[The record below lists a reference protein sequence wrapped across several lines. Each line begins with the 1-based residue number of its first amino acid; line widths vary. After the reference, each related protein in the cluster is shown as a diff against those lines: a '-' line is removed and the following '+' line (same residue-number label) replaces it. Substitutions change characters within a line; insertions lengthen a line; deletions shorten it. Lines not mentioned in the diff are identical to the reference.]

1 MQSQSQN
8 KKPMKN
14 KDYRELQLSSSQ
26 LFFIFLAILI
36 LGVVIFLLGVSVGK
50 KQAQI
55 MRGTQITAKE
65 KAGPAEDQTSPP
77 AEESKESISKESA
90 SLQKPTEETQE
101 QPAASDDRTLFYV
114 QVGAFNRRDMA
125 VTFAETFN
133 QRGYPAFV
141 LDPFPTDRREIFR
154 VRIGGYAT
162 REEAVEVRDKLQSE
176 TSRATDYFIIRS

>member
-1 MQSQSQN
+1 
-8 KKPMKN
+8 MKN

-55 MRGTQITAKE
+55 MKRTQITAKE
-65 KAGPAEDQTSPP
+65 KAEDQTSPP
-77 AEESKESISKESA
+77 AEESKESISKELA
-90 SLQKPTEETQE
+90 SLQKAKEETQE
-101 QPAASDDRTLFYV
+101 QPTVSDNRTLFYV

-125 VTFAETFN
+125 VTFAEAFN

-141 LDPFPTDRREIFR
+141 LDPFSSDRREIFR

-162 REEAVEVRDKLQSE
+162 REEAQEVRTKLQSE

>member
-1 MQSQSQN
+1 
-8 KKPMKN
+8 MKN

-55 MRGTQITAKE
+55 MKGAQIAAKE
-65 KAGPAEDQTSPP
+65 KAEPAKDQTPP
-77 AEESKESISKESA
+77 SAEEQKGSIGKELA
-90 SLQKPTEETQE
+90 SLQKATEETKE
-101 QPAASDDRTLFYV
+101 QPPVRADRTLFYV
-114 QVGAFNRRDMA
+114 QVGAFNRREMA
-125 VTFAETFN
+125 VTFADTFN

-141 LDPFPTDRREIFR
+141 LDPFPSDRKEIFR

-162 REEAVEVRDKLQSE
+162 REEAVEVRNKLQSE
-176 TSRATDYFIIRS
+176 TTRGTDYFIIQS

>member
-1 MQSQSQN
+1 M
-8 KKPMKN
+8 MKN

-55 MRGTQITAKE
+55 MKGAQIAAKE
-65 KAGPAEDQTSPP
+65 KAEPAEDQTSPP
-77 AEESKESISKESA
+77 AEESKESISKELA
-90 SLQKPTEETQE
+90 SLQKATEETKE
-101 QPAASDDRTLFYV
+101 QPAVSDDRTLFYI
-114 QVGAFNRRDMA
+114 QVGAFNRREMA
-125 VTFAETFN
+125 VSFAEIFN

-141 LDPFPTDRREIFR
+141 LDPFPSDRREIFR

-162 REEAVEVRDKLQSE
+162 REEAEEVRTKLKSE
-176 TSRATDYFIIRS
+176 ASRETDYFIIRS

>member
-1 MQSQSQN
+1 
-8 KKPMKN
+8 MKN

-55 MRGTQITAKE
+55 MKGTQIAAKE
-65 KAGPAEDQTSPP
+65 KAEPAKDQTPP
-77 AEESKESISKESA
+77 SAEEQKGSISKELA
-90 SLQKPTEETQE
+90 SLQKATEETKE
-101 QPAASDDRTLFYV
+101 RPPVRADRTLFYV
-114 QVGAFNRRDMA
+114 QVGAFNRREMA
-125 VTFAETFN
+125 VTFADTFN

-141 LDPFPTDRREIFR
+141 LDPFPSDKKDIFR

-162 REEAVEVRDKLQSE
+162 KEEAEEVRNKLQSE
-176 TSRATDYFIIRS
+176 TTRGTDYFIIQS

>member
-1 MQSQSQN
+1 
-8 KKPMKN
+8 MKN

-55 MRGTQITAKE
+55 MKGTQITAEE
-65 KAGPAEDQTSPP
+65 KTEQAENQTSPP
-77 AEESKESISKESA
+77 GEESKESISKELA
-90 SLQKPTEETQE
+90 SLQKATEETQK
-101 QPAASDDRTLFYV
+101 QPTVSDDRTLFYV
-114 QVGAFNRRDMA
+114 QVGAFNRRDVA
-125 VTFAETFN
+125 LSFADTFN
-133 QRGYPAFV
+133 QRGYPVIV
-141 LDPFPTDRREIFR
+141 LDPFPSDRREIFR

-162 REEAVEVRDKLQSE
+162 REEAEEVRTKLQSE

>member
-1 MQSQSQN
+1 
-8 KKPMKN
+8 MKN

-77 AEESKESISKESA
+77 TEAPKESISKELA
-90 SLQKPTEETQE
+90 SLQKATEQTQE
-101 QPAASDDRTLFYV
+101 RPRISDDRTLFYV

-133 QRGYPAFV
+133 QRGYPALV

-162 REEAVEVRDKLQSE
+162 KEEAEEVRTKLQSE